1 MPWLCEAKKALTVE
15 VRAPL
20 PPHRDRPPSLAHVE
34 RPGNEG
40 RYGPVGESIGWV
52 ETPNLSRG
60 DRHHSW
66 EARARLFHDLHISW
80 QPLRRWLG
88 VVPAILKGDSDH
100 HASAGSGTNGDD
112 LPRFEVN

>member
-1 MPWLCEAKKALTVE
+1 MPVLCETKKALTVE

-20 PPHRDRPPSLAHVE
+20 PPYSDRPPSLANLE

-52 ETPNLSRG
+52 ETPNLFHG
-60 DRHHSW
+60 EIHHSW
-66 EARARLFHDLHISW
+66 KARARLWHDLHILW
-80 QPLRRWLG
+80 QPLRQWRG

-100 HASAGSGTNGDD
+100 YAEAGSGINSDD
-112 LPRFEVN
+112 LPRSEVH

>member
-1 MPWLCEAKKALTVE
+1 MAQW
-15 VRAPL
+15 VRV
-20 PPHRDRPPSLAHVE
+20 S
-34 RPGNEG
+34 
-40 RYGPVGESIGWV
+40 VGDI
-52 ETPNLSRG
+52 
-60 DRHHSW
+60 HHSW

-88 VVPAILKGDSDH
+88 VVPAILTVDSDH